1 MKPNQLILLAGA
13 VVALGLATPGQA
25 QTLIN
30 FDDLNPGFG
39 SQIANGYA
47 GLNWDNFYALNSV
60 TFTGT
65 YGNSGYALGTVS
77 TPNVAY
83 NDFGSAASISSA
95 TPFALNSGYFTAAWF
110 NGLNL
115 EVIAKNGSAVVA
127 DNNYTLTTQN
137 PDFVSFNLPDV
148 TSVEFISSGG
158 TSAGFDGNGT
168 QFALDNLTIN
178 GPTLSAA
185 PEPSQVL
192 GGLLVTG
199 LGGITF
205 LVRRLRQGR

>member
-65 YGNSGYALGTVS
+65 
-77 TPNVAY
+77 
-83 NDFGSAASISSA
+83 
-95 TPFALNSGYFTAAWF
+95 
-110 NGLNL
+110 
-115 EVIAKNGSAVVA
+115 
-127 DNNYTLTTQN
+127 
-137 PDFVSFNLPDV
+137 
-148 TSVEFISSGG
+148 
-158 TSAGFDGNGT
+158 
-168 QFALDNLTIN
+168 
-178 GPTLSAA
+178 
-185 PEPSQVL
+185 
-192 GGLLVTG
+192 
-199 LGGITF
+199 
-205 LVRRLRQGR
+205 